1 MNRRADLVTAAERGT
16 VTLWLLGLAL
26 MLLPLGGLGV
36 DLGRSFSSRRAL
48 SAAADAAALAG
59 SGAIDVDV
67 YRASGAVVLDPLAA
81 TQRARRS
88 IVDQL
93 DRDDLRR
100 FAVRADATSVTV
112 EVEGQVDLTLL
123 RLVRGAAPFT
133 VRVSSTARP
142 MLRD

>member
-1 MNRRADLVTAAERGT
+1 MSGRARAVVWAERGT
-16 VTLWLLGLAL
+16 ITLWLLGLAL

-59 SGAIDVDV
+59 AGAIDVGV
-67 YRASGAVVLDPLAA
+67 YRASGEVVLDPLAA

-112 EVEGQVDLTLL
+112 DVEGEVDLTLL
-123 RLVRGAAPFT
+123 RLVRGARPFI
-133 VRVSSTARP
+133 VRVTSTARP
-142 MLRD
+142 VLRE